1 MRRFTGITGRF
12 LEDKFEI
19 AKNEEVPVKTSRARN
34 ESHINQPR
42 TQRGAGRSRVAQIC
56 TRFGSDTRG
65 GAMLEMAISLPVVL
79 LLMTGIFS
87 FSIALYQKLQLAEA
101 VSNGGRLLAVDRGDT
116 DPCKTVA
123 TAIYAAAPGLTQS
136 NMTLTF
142 VLNGVSTGATCPGTA
157 GAANS
162 NMVAGGNAQ
171 VTATYPITIGVYGK
185 SWGSYTLTTQI
196 TEVVQ

>member
-1 MRRFTGITGRF
+1 
-12 LEDKFEI
+12 
-19 AKNEEVPVKTSRARN
+19 VKTTRARN
-34 ESHINQPR
+34 ENHINQPR
-42 TQRGAGRSRVAQIC
+42 AKRGAGRSRVAQIC
-56 TRFGSDTRG
+56 TRLGSDTRG

-142 VLNGVSTGATCPGTA
+142 VLNGVSTGATCAGTA

-185 SWGSYTLTTQI
+185 NWGSYTLTTQI